1 MKKEDWK
8 KIFYQSLTGFFSLAL
23 AILLFF
29 AIREIGQIRSSFLWL
44 LGVLKPVIYGGVMAY
59 LLKTP
64 CNFLEKRIA
73 SLLPEKHKKR
83 TNGLTVLLVL
93 ILTFFIIYLLLSMVI
108 PEMVASTML
117 LINAVPQ
124 KMDEFAGWVTRMLDG
139 NEVLQ
144 TYANTAIIS
153 LEDKL
158 QVWAKTD
165 LLPTMQGMMGGFADT
180 VGSVVG
186 MLYNLLIGIIICIY
200 LLLGRKTFARQG
212 KAVLY
217 ALFKTERADALLGE
231 LRFIDK
237 TFVGFF
243 GGKILDSAIVG
254 LICYVFCIIMTFT
267 MGFPNAVLISVIV
280 GVTNVIPYFG
290 PYIGAVPSA
299 LLVLIS
305 GPVNCIIFIVFII
318 VLQQFDG
325 NILGPAL
332 LADSVGLTGF
342 WVLFS
347 ITLFQGFFGFTGIL
361 VGVPVFAVIYDII
374 RRLVAKGLQ
383 KHGGD
388 VKFKKI
394 EKIVEIPCFWQFIH
408 AFYLYTE
415 YNCKTKVAKRRIFC

>member
-1 MKKEDWK
+1 MDVETGVPLWTIEYGRDGKMKKEDWK
-8 KIFYQSLTGFFSLAL
+8 KIFYQSLTGFVSLAL

-29 AIREIGQIRSSFLWL
+29 AIREFGQIRHSFQWL
-44 LGVLKPVIYGGVMAY
+44 LGILKPVVYGGVMAY

-64 CNFLEKRIA
+64 CNFLEKRIRA
-73 SLLPEKHKKR
+73 ILPEKQKKSAS
-83 TNGLTVLLVL
+83 GLTVLLVL
-93 ILTFFIIYLLLSMVI
+93 ILTFFVIYLLLSMVI
-108 PEMVASTML
+108 PELLGSTMI

-124 KMDEFAGWVTRMLDG
+124 KMDELAAWLTSMLDG

-144 TYANTAIIS
+144 TYVSTGIAS
-153 LEDKL
+153 LENNL
-158 QVWAKTD
+158 QDWAKTD
-165 LLPTMQGMMGGFADT
+165 LLPMMQGMMGGFADT

-186 MLYNLLIGIIICIY
+186 ILYNLLIGIIICIY

-217 ALFKTERADALLGE
+217 AVLKSDHADAVMRE
-231 LRFIDK
+231 LAFVDK

-254 LICYVFCIIMTFT
+254 LICYVYCLIMTFT

-305 GPVNCIIFIVFII
+305 GPVNCIIFVVFII
-318 VLQQFDG
+318 ILQQFDG
-325 NILGPAL
+325 NILGPRL

-361 VGVPVFAVIYDII
+361 VGVPVFAVIYDMI
-374 RRLVAKGLQ
+374 RRLVVKGLQ
-383 KHGGD
+383 KHGKMELLLEEEAGCPQPD
-388 VKFKKI
+388 K
-394 EKIVEIPCFWQFIH
+394 EKRIV
-408 AFYLYTE
+408 
-415 YNCKTKVAKRRIFC
+415 R

>member
-8 KIFYQSLTGFFSLAL
+8 KIFYQSLTGFVSLAL

-29 AIREIGQIRSSFLWL
+29 AIRESGRIRESFQWL
-44 LGVLKPVIYGGVMAY
+44 LGVLKPVVYGGVMAY
-59 LLKTP
+59 LLKTQ
-64 CNFLEKRIA
+64 CNFLEKRILA
-73 SLLPEKHKKR
+73 ILPQKHKKR
-83 TNGLTVLLVL
+83 ANGLTVLLVL
-93 ILTFFIIYLLLSMVI
+93 ILTFLVIYLLLSMVI
-108 PEMVASTML
+108 PEMVSST
-117 LINAVPQ
+117 LILVNAVPQ
-124 KMDEFAGWVTRMLDG
+124 KMDEFAKWLTGMLDG

-144 TYANTAIIS
+144 TYANTAITS
-153 LEDKL
+153 MEHNL
-158 QVWAKTD
+158 QDWAKTD

-186 MLYNLLIGIIICIY
+186 IFYNLLIGVIICIY

-217 ALFKTERADALLGE
+217 AVLKSDRADAVMKE
-231 LRFIDK
+231 LQFIDK

-254 LICYVFCIIMTFT
+254 LICYLFCIIMTFT

-305 GPVNCIIFIVFII
+305 GPLNCAIFVVFII
-318 VLQQFDG
+318 ILQQFDG
-325 NILGPAL
+325 NILGPSL

-361 VGVPVFAVIYDII
+361 VGVPVFAVIYDMI
-374 RRLVAKGLQ
+374 RRMVVKGLQ
-383 KHGGD
+383 KHGKMELLLD
-388 VKFKKI
+388 EARDAEIHFEEKVKNK
-394 EKIVEIPCFWQFIH
+394 
-408 AFYLYTE
+408 
-415 YNCKTKVAKRRIFC
+415 

>member
-8 KIFYQSLTGFFSLAL
+8 RIFYQSLTGFVSLAL

-29 AIREIGQIRSSFLWL
+29 AIKGFGEIRQSFLWL

-64 CNFLEKRIA
+64 CNFLEKRVEA
-73 SLLPEKHKKR
+73 LLPDKHKKR
-83 TNGLTVLLVL
+83 ANGLTVLFVL
-93 ILTFFIIYLLLSMVI
+93 ILTILIIYLLMSMVI
-108 PEMVASTML
+108 PEMVGST
-117 LINAVPQ
+117 LILVNAVPQ
-124 KMDEFAGWVTRMLDG
+124 KMDEFAKWLTGMLDG
-139 NEVLQ
+139 NEMLQ
-144 TYANTAIIS
+144 TYANTAIVNV
-153 LEDKL
+153 ENHL
-158 QVWAKTD
+158 QNWAKTD

-186 MLYNLLIGIIICIY
+186 ILYNLLIGVIICIY

-217 ALFKTERADALLGE
+217 AVLKTERADAVLTE

-318 VLQQFDG
+318 ILQQFDG

-347 ITLFQGFFGFTGIL
+347 ITLFQGFFGFVGIL
-361 VGVPVFAVIYDII
+361 VGVPVFAVIYDMV
-374 RRLVAKGLQ
+374 RRLVMTGLEKYGKTELLQ
-383 KHGGD
+383 GNAADVPKPDGGRT
-388 VKFKKI
+388 
-394 EKIVEIPCFWQFIH
+394 EK
-408 AFYLYTE
+408 
-415 YNCKTKVAKRRIFC
+415 

>member
-1 MKKEDWK
+1 MKKDDWK
-8 KIFYQSLTGFFSLAL
+8 KIFYQSLTGFVSLAL

-29 AIREIGQIRSSFLWL
+29 SIRGFGEIRQSFQWL
-44 LGVLKPVIYGGVMAY
+44 LGVLKPVIYGAVMAY

-64 CNFLEKRIA
+64 CNFLEKRILA
-73 SLLPEKHKKR
+73 LMPEKHKMR
-83 TNGLTVLLVL
+83 ANGLTVLVVM
-93 ILTFFIIYLLLSMVI
+93 ILTFLIIYLLMIMVI
-108 PEMVASTML
+108 PEMASST
-117 LINAVPQ
+117 LILVNAVPQ
-124 KMDEFAGWVTRMLDG
+124 KMDEFANWLTGMLDG
-139 NEVLQ
+139 NELLQ
-144 TYANTAIIS
+144 TYANTAI
-153 LEDKL
+153 LNVENHL
-158 QVWAKTD
+158 QDWAKTD

-186 MLYNLLIGIIICIY
+186 ILYNLLIGIIICIY

-217 ALFKTERADALLGE
+217 ALFKSERADAVLRE
-231 LRFIDK
+231 LQFIDK

-254 LICYVFCIIMTFT
+254 LICYVFCIVMTFT

-318 VLQQFDG
+318 ILQQFDG

-347 ITLFQGFFGFTGIL
+347 ITLFQGFFGFVGIL
-361 VGVPVFAVIYDII
+361 VGVPVFAVIYDMI
-374 RRLVAKGLQ
+374 RRLVMLGLK
-383 KHGGD
+383 KHG
-388 VKFKKI
+388 KTEFL
-394 EKIVEIPCFWQFIH
+394 QAH
-408 AFYLYTE
+408 AQE
-415 YNCKTKVAKRRIFC
+415 RQDAGSVPE

>member
-8 KIFYQSLTGFFSLAL
+8 KIFYQSLTGFVSLAL

-29 AIREIGQIRSSFLWL
+29 AIREIGQIKSSFLWL

-64 CNFLEKRIA
+64 CNFLEKKIEA
-73 SLLPEKHKKR
+73 LLPDKHKKR
-83 TNGLTVLLVL
+83 ANGLTVLLVL
-93 ILTFFIIYLLLSMVI
+93 ILTFLIIYLLLSMVI
-108 PEMVASTML
+108 PEMVSSTML

-124 KMDEFAGWVTRMLDG
+124 KMDEFAKWLTGMLDG

-144 TYANTAIIS
+144 SYANTAIIS

-158 QVWAKTD
+158 QEWARTD

-186 MLYNLLIGIIICIY
+186 VLYNLLIGIIICIY

-212 KAVLY
+212 MAVLY
-217 ALFKTERADALLGE
+217 AVLKTERADAVMKE

-318 VLQQFDG
+318 ILQQFDG

-361 VGVPVFAVIYDII
+361 VGVPVFAVIYDMI
-374 RRLVAKGLQ
+374 RRFVVKGLQ
-383 KHGGD
+383 KHGKMELLEDLSDGHE
-388 VKFKKI
+388 KK
-394 EKIVEIPCFWQFIH
+394 KGT
-408 AFYLYTE
+408 ADTD
-415 YNCKTKVAKRRIFC
+415 K

>member
-8 KIFYQSLTGFFSLAL
+8 KIFYQSLTGFVSLAL

-29 AIREIGQIRSSFLWL
+29 AIKEFGQIRNSFQWL

-64 CNFLEKRIA
+64 CNFLEKRIWA
-73 SLLPEKHKKR
+73 ILPDKHKKR
-83 TNGLTVLLVL
+83 ANGLTVLLVL
-93 ILTFFIIYLLLSMVI
+93 ILTFLVIYLLLSMVI
-108 PEMVASTML
+108 PEMVSSTL
-117 LINAVPQ
+117 ILINAVPQ
-124 KMDEFAGWVTRMLDG
+124 KMDEFTKWLTGLLDG

-144 TYANTAIIS
+144 TYVSTAITS

-158 QVWAKTD
+158 QDWAKTD

-217 ALFKTERADALLGE
+217 AVLKSERADAIMKE
-231 LRFIDK
+231 LQFIDK

-254 LICYVFCIIMTFT
+254 LICYVFCLIMTFT

-305 GPVNCIIFIVFII
+305 GPLNCAIFVVFII
-318 VLQQFDG
+318 ILQQFDG
-325 NILGPAL
+325 NILGPSL

-361 VGVPVFAVIYDII
+361 VGVPVFAVIYDMI
-374 RRLVAKGLQ
+374 RRLVVKGLQ
-383 KHGGD
+383 KHGKMELLLEEGTGD
-388 VKFKKI
+388 IAEPFEEKVKN
-394 EKIVEIPCFWQFIH
+394 Q
-408 AFYLYTE
+408 
-415 YNCKTKVAKRRIFC
+415 

>member
-8 KIFYQSLTGFFSLAL
+8 KIFYQSLTGFVSLAL

-29 AIREIGQIRSSFLWL
+29 AIREIGQIKSSFLWL

-64 CNFLEKRIA
+64 CNFLEKRIEA
-73 SLLPEKHKKR
+73 LLPKKHKKR
-83 TNGLTVLLVL
+83 ANGLTVLLVL
-93 ILTFFIIYLLLSMVI
+93 ILTFFVIYLLLSMVI
-108 PEMVASTML
+108 PEMVSSTML

-124 KMDEFAGWVTRMLDG
+124 KMDNFAKWLTGMLDG

-144 TYANTAIIS
+144 SYANTAIVS
-153 LEDKL
+153 LETKL
-158 QVWAKTD
+158 QDWASTD

-180 VGSVVG
+180 VGSVVSA
-186 MLYNLLIGIIICIY
+186 LYNLLIGIIICIY

-217 ALFKTERADALLGE
+217 AVFKGERADAVMRE

-254 LICYVFCIIMTFT
+254 VICYVFCLIMTFT

-318 VLQQFDG
+318 ILQQFDG

-361 VGVPVFAVIYDII
+361 VGVPVFAVLYDMV
-374 RRLVAKGLQ
+374 RRLVVKGLSR
-383 KHGGD
+383 HGRM
-388 VKFKKI
+388 
-394 EKIVEIPCFWQFIH
+394 ELLELEEETT
-408 AFYLYTE
+408 AE
-415 YNCKTKVAKRRIFC
+415 

>member
-1 MKKEDWK
+1 MKKDDWK
-8 KIFYQSLTGFFSLAL
+8 KIFYQSLTGFVSLAL

-29 AIREIGQIRSSFLWL
+29 AIQGFGEIRQSFQWL
-44 LGVLKPVIYGGVMAY
+44 LGVLKPVIYGAVMAY

-64 CNFLEKRIA
+64 CNFLEKKILA
-73 SLLPEKHKKR
+73 LLPEKHKKR
-83 TNGLTVLLVL
+83 ANGLAVLVVM
-93 ILTFFIIYLLLSMVI
+93 ILTFLIIYLLMSMVI
-108 PEMVASTML
+108 PEMASST
-117 LINAVPQ
+117 LILVNAVPQ
-124 KMDEFAGWVTRMLDG
+124 KMDAFAKWLTGMLDG
-139 NEVLQ
+139 NELLQ
-144 TYANTAIIS
+144 TYANTAI
-153 LEDKL
+153 LNVENHL
-158 QVWAKTD
+158 QDWAKTD

-186 MLYNLLIGIIICIY
+186 ILYNLLIGIIICIY

-217 ALFKTERADALLGE
+217 AVFKSERADAVLRE
-231 LRFIDK
+231 LQFIDK

-254 LICYVFCIIMTFT
+254 LICYVFCIVMTFT

-318 VLQQFDG
+318 ILQQFDG

-347 ITLFQGFFGFTGIL
+347 ITLFQGFFGFVGIL
-361 VGVPVFAVIYDII
+361 VGVPVFAVIYDMI
-374 RRLVAKGLQ
+374 RRLVMLGLK
-383 KHGGD
+383 KHG
-388 VKFKKI
+388 K
-394 EKIVEIPCFWQFIH
+394 
-408 AFYLYTE
+408 TE
-415 YNCKTKVAKRRIFC
+415 LLQVHTQEQQDTGRTPE

>member
-8 KIFYQSLTGFFSLAL
+8 KIFYQSLTGFVSLAL

-29 AIREIGQIRSSFLWL
+29 AIREFGQIRQSFQWL

-64 CNFLEKRIA
+64 CNFLEEKIA
-73 SLLPEKHKKR
+73 AVLPDKHKKR
-83 TNGLTVLLVL
+83 ANGLTVLIVF
-93 ILTFFIIYLLLSMVI
+93 ILTVLIIYLLMSMVI
-108 PEMVASTML
+108 PEMVSST
-117 LINAVPQ
+117 LILVNAVPQ
-124 KMDEFAGWVTRMLDG
+124 KMDEFANWLTGMLDG

-144 TYANTAIIS
+144 TYANTAIVS
-153 LEDKL
+153 MENNL
-158 QVWAKTD
+158 QDWAKTD

-186 MLYNLLIGIIICIY
+186 ILYNLLIGVIICIY
-200 LLLGRKTFARQG
+200 LLLGRKTFARQSR
-212 KAVLY
+212 AVLY
-217 ALFKTERADALLGE
+217 AALKSERADAVLKE

-347 ITLFQGFFGFTGIL
+347 ITLFQGFFGFVGIL
-361 VGVPVFAVIYDII
+361 VGVPVFAVIYDMV
-374 RRLVAKGLQ
+374 RRLVLKGLE
-383 KHGGD
+383 KHGKMEVLSGRAP
-388 VKFKKI
+388 
-394 EKIVEIPCFWQFIH
+394 EAPGREEAGC
-408 AFYLYTE
+408 
-415 YNCKTKVAKRRIFC
+415 

>member
-383 KHGGD
+383 KHG
-388 VKFKKI
+388 K
-394 EKIVEIPCFWQFIH
+394 
-408 AFYLYTE
+408 TE
-415 YNCKTKVAKRRIFC
+415 LLEETSASQTAT

>member
-1 MKKEDWK
+1 MKKDDWK
-8 KIFYQSLTGFFSLAL
+8 KIFYQSLTGFVSLAL

-29 AIREIGQIRSSFLWL
+29 SIRGFGEIRQSFQWL
-44 LGVLKPVIYGGVMAY
+44 LGVLKPVIYGAVMAY

-64 CNFLEKRIA
+64 CNFLEKRILA
-73 SLLPEKHKKR
+73 LMPEKHKKR
-83 TNGLTVLLVL
+83 ANGLTVLVVM
-93 ILTFFIIYLLLSMVI
+93 ILTFLIIYLLMIMVI
-108 PEMVASTML
+108 PEMASST
-117 LINAVPQ
+117 LILVNAVPQ
-124 KMDEFAGWVTRMLDG
+124 KMDEFANWLTGMLDG
-139 NEVLQ
+139 NELLQ
-144 TYANTAIIS
+144 TYANTAI
-153 LEDKL
+153 LNVENHL
-158 QVWAKTD
+158 QDWAKTD
-165 LLPTMQGMMGGFADT
+165 LLPTMQGMMGGFANT
-180 VGSVVG
+180 VGSVFG
-186 MLYNLLIGIIICIY
+186 MISNAVIGLIICIY

-217 ALFKTERADALLGE
+217 AVFKSERADAVLRE
-231 LRFIDK
+231 LQFIDK

-254 LICYVFCIIMTFT
+254 LICYVFCIVMTFT

-318 VLQQFDG
+318 ILQQFDG

-347 ITLFQGFFGFTGIL
+347 ITLFQGFFGFVGIL
-361 VGVPVFAVIYDII
+361 VGVPVFAVIYDMI
-374 RRLVAKGLQ
+374 RRLVMLGLK
-383 KHGGD
+383 KHGKTELLQVHAQERQDAGS
-388 VKFKKI
+388 
-394 EKIVEIPCFWQFIH
+394 IP
-408 AFYLYTE
+408 E
-415 YNCKTKVAKRRIFC
+415 